1 MIPRYNDLAA
11 NERTYLAWM
20 RTALA
25 LIAFGFLLERFDL
38 LVRYFAKS
46 MSEGKIPLTPPG
58 SLLGREAGII
68 LAALGLL
75 IMLISTWRFVLT
87 TRRLKSEKEE
97 TYNILSVLIT
107 GGIFIILAVF
117 VLLYI
122 GRFLNLS

>member
-1 MIPRYNDLAA
+1 MIQRYNDLAA

-38 LVRYFAKS
+38 LVRYLAKS
-46 MSEGKIPLTPPG
+46 ISEGKVPLAPSSTP
-58 SLLGREAGII
+58 LGREAGII
-68 LAALGLL
+68 LATLGLL

-107 GGIFIILAVF
+107 GGIFILLAFF

-122 GRFLNLS
+122 SRFLNLS